1 MPCVTRSTSSAL
13 RTSKVSVHTSMPSPP
28 NSSAAASSTS
38 LRRDAMAMRAPWR
51 PNTRAISLPMP
62 VPPPVTKAT
71 CPVNRPG
78 WNTSAGSLSGVMR
91 PTLRGGRVS
100 CFLRSKGDTMGRL
113 DGKVAVITGGARGQG
128 EQHVRLFVAEG
139 AKVVF
144 GDVLDDLGD
153 AVAGDL
159 GKNAV
164 FLHHDVR
171 SEDEW
176 QGMVKEAESRFGKL
190 DILVNNAGILQ
201 FGTLTHDTSLDDYM
215 RLIEINQVG
224 PFLGMKTA
232 IPALMRNRGG
242 SIVNISST
250 NGFAGYGGTIAY
262 TASKFAVRGISK
274 TAALE

>member
-1 MPCVTRSTSSAL
+1 
-13 RTSKVSVHTSMPSPP
+13 
-28 NSSAAASSTS
+28 
-38 LRRDAMAMRAPWR
+38 
-51 PNTRAISLPMP
+51 
-62 VPPPVTKAT
+62 
-71 CPVNRPG
+71 
-78 WNTSAGSLSGVMR
+78 
-91 PTLRGGRVS
+91 
-100 CFLRSKGDTMGRL
+100 MGRL
-113 DGKVAVITGGARGQG
+113 DGKVAIITGGARGQG

-144 GDVLDDLGD
+144 GDVLDDLGEK
-153 AVAGDL
+153 VAADL
-159 GKNAV
+159 GGNGLY
-164 FLHHDVR
+164 LHHDVR

-201 FGTLTHDTSLDDYM
+201 FGTLTHETSLDDYM

-242 SIVNISST
+242 AIVNISST

-262 TASKFAVRGISK
+262 TASKFAVRGMTK
-274 TAALE
+274 TAALEYGKAGIRINSIHPGGIDTPMTRPEGLGDMSADDQAAAYDMVSLGRVGQPEEVSKLALFLASDESSYCTGAEFLIDGGMLAGTINPYARPTYD